1 MTNFPQVNGDFPRI
15 TRFLTGLTLKRAVL
29 GIAAITMV
37 VTMAS
42 AAVMLVVEHKQYP
55 NYGEACWWAIQTVT
69 TTGYG
74 DNPPVS
80 VGGRI
85 VGTIVMLFGTALI
98 PAITSLVTAVFL
110 NQQIRARTGGD
121 QPTL

>member
-1 MTNFPQVNGDFPRI
+1 M
-15 TRFLTGLTLKRAVL
+15 RFLRGLTLVRAVG

-37 VTMAS
+37 VTLGS
-42 AAVMLVVEHKQYP
+42 ALLMLLVEHKQYP
-55 NYGEACWWAIQTVT
+55 NFGEACWWAIQTVT

-74 DNPPVS
+74 DNPPVT

-85 VGTIVMLFGTALI
+85 VGTVVMLFGTALI

-110 NQQIRARTGGD
+110 NQQIRARSGSD
-121 QPTL
+121 QPTV